1 MSHTKHLRTLLA
13 QPDAFVAPGMFD
25 ALTALLVEQQGFS
38 CAYLG
43 GASIAYTRLGRP
55 DIGLTSFEDVVT
67 AVAQIRERVEI
78 PFLVDA
84 DTGFGNALNV
94 QRTVTVLERM
104 GASGIQLEDQTM
116 PKRCGHLA
124 GKSLV
129 SQGEMVGKIKAAL
142 DARANDDTVIIA
154 RTDAIAVEG
163 FASATQRAEA
173 YLEAGADVLF
183 IEAPEDDQQMAALCE
198 NFGARIPLIANMV
211 EGGRTPLRSAA
222 VLGEL
227 GYKIVIYPGAMVRT
241 LVHAGRE
248 YLAALHR
255 DGGTENV
262 RSQMLDFGQLND
274 IIGTDATMAAGRTY
288 DPDL

>member
-1 MSHTKHLRTLLA
+1 MGHTQHLRELLA
-13 QPDAFVAPGMFD
+13 GPEVFVAPGMFD
-25 ALTALLVEQQGFS
+25 ALTALLVQQQGFS

-43 GASIAYTRLGRP
+43 GASISYTRLARP
-55 DIGLTSFEDVVT
+55 DIGLTSFADVAAV
-67 AVAQIRERVEI
+67 VAQIRERIDI

-94 QRTVTVLERM
+94 QRTVAVLERM

-129 SQGEMVGKIKAAL
+129 SQQEMVGKIKAAL
-142 DARANDDTVIIA
+142 DARADADTVIIA

-163 FASATQRAEA
+163 FAKASERAEA
-173 YLEAGADVLF
+173 YLAAGADVLF
-183 IEAPEDDQQMAALCE
+183 IEAPEDEAQMKTLCE
-198 NFGARIPLIANMV
+198 QFGARVPLIANMV
-211 EGGRTPLRSAA
+211 EGGRTPLRPAA
-222 VLGEL
+222 VLGEF
-227 GYKIVIYPGAMVRT
+227 GYRVVIYPGAMVRT

-255 DGGTENV
+255 DGSTENV
-262 RSQMLDFGQLND
+262 RSKMLDFSQLND
-274 IIGTDATMAAGRTY
+274 IIGTNETLAAGSTY
-288 DPDL
+288 DPDS